1 MAGDRGYNPRRT
13 ACTDP
18 EMPMADTENSPLA
31 RRLEAFL
38 EETLPVDE
46 AADMERKLRDDP
58 KLRAQLADVIARRD
72 RGDHS
77 VGAVWQRERL
87 TCADRSTLGSYLLD
101 VLDDD
106 ERKYLEFHLNV
117 IGCRYC
123 RANLEDLESRRAEK
137 LPIDGLSIDGGR
149 RRRVYESS
157 VGMLRKP

>member
-1 MAGDRGYNPRRT
+1 MS
-13 ACTDP
+13 
-18 EMPMADTENSPLA
+18 PMAASEDSALD

-38 EETLPVDE
+38 DETLPVE
-46 AADMERKLRDDP
+46 ESAEMERRLRDDGAF
-58 KLRAQLADVIARRD
+58 RARLAEVIARRD

-117 IGCRYC
+117 VGCRYC
-123 RANLEDLESRRAEK
+123 RANLDDLQARRNEQPVGRPAASVSSATADEAE
-137 LPIDGLSIDGGR
+137 R
-149 RRRVYESS
+149 RRRMFESS
-157 VGMLRKP
+157 VGVLRKRR